1 MRNYFPLPIDREGVA
16 CMIATMHGRE
26 GVARMIAT
34 MHLARDTRLVPL
46 LRAVR
51 DHGATLLQYLH
62 PQPIPELP
70 TRIRTRPVIAIIS
83 DDLGTSYGPWAYDSR
98 ALRWLCERAGAFI
111 IASALPPEE
120 WYQRAA
126 DAALSRGAAIIVDT
140 LRDEE
145 LAWMG
150 HAAYFSPDAQLLI
163 AGDRDGPIISAK
175 QRLGGD
181 WTFEVEIGGTPA
193 GAVQ

>member
-1 MRNYFPLPIDREGVA
+1 MNGDYSCLSLDRDG
-16 CMIATMHGRE
+16 IAR
-26 GVARMIAT
+26 AIAGL
-34 MHLARDTRLVPL
+34 HAAGDTRLAPIY
-46 LRAVR
+46 RAVR
-51 DHGATLLQYLH
+51 DRGATLLQYLH
-62 PQPIPELP
+62 PQPIPDLP
-70 TRIRTRPVIAIIS
+70 ARIHDRPAIAIIS

-98 ALRWLCERAGAFI
+98 ALRWLCERAGVFI
-111 IASALPPEE
+111 LASALPPEE

-145 LAWMG
+145 FGWMG
-150 HAAYFSPDAQLLI
+150 YAAHFAPGAKLLI
-163 AGDRDGPIISAK
+163 ASDRDGPIISAK

-181 WTFEVEIGGTPA
+181 WTFEVEVGETPA